1 MRRETKTR
9 SLREDGR
16 LLFHNPVLSGLPV
29 IRHLVLV
36 NARRQGRIY
45 PSMSAQTLSTNWR

>member
-29 IRHLVLV
+29 ITSLGFGKR
-36 NARRQGRIY
+36 
-45 PSMSAQTLSTNWR
+45 